1 MSYSVDFRKK
11 VVEEITIHSQRK
23 KDTSKKF
30 RISRSTLYDWLS
42 KYNENES
49 LEKKKYERKNAKIN
63 DVELKQYVEKYPDFT
78 LEEYG
83 EYFNVHSTSIHKAL
97 KRLRISYKKKR
108 QHIKSKIRK
117 K

>member
-11 VVEEITIHSQRK
+11 VVEEITNHSQRK

-49 LEKKKYERKNAKIN
+49 I
-63 DVELKQYVEKYPDFT
+63 V
-78 LEEYG
+78 
-83 EYFNVHSTSIHKAL
+83 
-97 KRLRISYKKKR
+97 
-108 QHIKSKIRK
+108 
-117 K
+117 